1 MWVIQCVF
9 GLLIWSFAVLA
20 VKIILSQRSSSK
32 KKLRKLQA
40 SEPLLATPK
49 HSMGQDKQDSE
60 KREIEGQDETVRKF
74 WGTGPNDAFALS
86 SLSIMIVV
94 HFVTGVLIYRTS
106 KGDIPENIGRLRI
119 NGFEVCFRDAVWLG
133 GWAGEFLVNLL
144 ITFYSFGRIVNLCLI
159 SYSSEEFMDIK

>member
-1 MWVIQCVF
+1 MRVWPFDLVVCC
-9 GLLIWSFAVLA
+9 LA

-94 HFVTGVLIYRTS
+94 HFVTRVLIYRTS
-106 KGDIPENIGRLRI
+106 KGDIPENIERLRI
-119 NGFEVCFRDAVWLG
+119 NGFEVLLSRCSLAGRLG
-133 GWAGEFLVNLL
+133 WRISCEFINNLL
-144 ITFYSFGRIVNLCLI
+144 QFREDCQSLSYILQLRRIHG
-159 SYSSEEFMDIK
+159 Y